1 MKKLLLI
8 IAAIFTLTGVHA
20 DLILHESF
28 NREVGKLNSGA
39 IPSSTI
45 TDTDNW
51 YTKNA
56 SAKNIITVAEGSLSY
71 PNYVTTGTGNKALL
85 ITANSSL
92 SQDMRMLKTTVDKGK
107 VYLSAIIN
115 IDELNKTD
123 NGVKGTGAY
132 CLCFGEGSTSA
143 SKLYARLYIRSV
155 KEGEEYVGFQMG
167 VAKNNESTA
176 GTAWTETIY
185 KEKNDT
191 ARLYVNPTKNTTTP
205 TLTCIQSAINSNNI
219 EQGACGKDD
228 ATIISS
234 IHLNETL
241 KNNPNRLYIDELKV
255 ATAWDDLF
263 ESGDTPIEENP
274 EITTSLKNISF
285 GTYGTVYEGE
295 TYTKTFVVKGK
306 NLKGDITLST
316 DNTQL
321 TLDKTT
327 ITKAEAESEN
337 GVEVTATL
345 APTAAGYPEEGVTI
359 LLSTEGTTLSILT
372 YWNVLQATICNTV
385 ADLKAEAAKG
395 EGWNLT
401 LRFKG
406 EALVTYV
413 SRPATSGT
421 TIYIQDNTAAVS
433 IIDSS
438 WPTSIKVGDKLT
450 DFTVKEGEPA
460 FGVQPLI
467 SELPTITIIS
477 SDNEVIPQVVTLAE
491 LKANAANYLMKLVKV
506 ENVTLDQTT
515 TKFGQTTDDNTPIAD
530 TFTQDGNTA
539 TINLVEGNEL
549 INAVKPKKADVIG
562 ISSSAAGNVIRVR
575 GAADIISKDSPTA
588 IDNIALDVLNGDYE
602 IYTVSGQR
610 IDALQSGINIIRQ
623 GNNTYKVVR

>member
-185 KEKNDT
+185 K
-191 ARLYVNPTKNTTTP
+191 
-205 TLTCIQSAINSNNI
+205 
-219 EQGACGKDD
+219 GK
-228 ATIISS
+228 
-234 IHLNETL
+234 
-241 KNNPNRLYIDELKV
+241 
-255 ATAWDDLF
+255 
-263 ESGDTPIEENP
+263 
-274 EITTSLKNISF
+274 
-285 GTYGTVYEGE
+285 
-295 TYTKTFVVKGK
+295 
-306 NLKGDITLST
+306 T
-316 DNTQL
+316 D
-321 TLDKTT
+321 
-327 ITKAEAESEN
+327 
-337 GVEVTATL
+337 
-345 APTAAGYPEEGVTI
+345 Y
-359 LLSTEGTTLSILT
+359 
-372 YWNVLQATICNTV
+372 
-385 ADLKAEAAKG
+385 
-395 EGWNLT
+395 
-401 LRFKG
+401 
-406 EALVTYV
+406 
-413 SRPATSGT
+413 
-421 TIYIQDNTAAVS
+421 
-433 IIDSS
+433 
-438 WPTSIKVGDKLT
+438 
-450 DFTVKEGEPA
+450 
-460 FGVQPLI
+460 
-467 SELPTITIIS
+467 
-477 SDNEVIPQVVTLAE
+477 
-491 LKANAANYLMKLVKV
+491 
-506 ENVTLDQTT
+506 
-515 TKFGQTTDDNTPIAD
+515 
-530 TFTQDGNTA
+530 
-539 TINLVEGNEL
+539 LVEE
-549 INAVKPKKADVIG
+549 
-562 ISSSAAGNVIRVR
+562 
-575 GAADIISKDSPTA
+575 
-588 IDNIALDVLNGDYE
+588 
-602 IYTVSGQR
+602 
-610 IDALQSGINIIRQ
+610 
-623 GNNTYKVVR
+623 